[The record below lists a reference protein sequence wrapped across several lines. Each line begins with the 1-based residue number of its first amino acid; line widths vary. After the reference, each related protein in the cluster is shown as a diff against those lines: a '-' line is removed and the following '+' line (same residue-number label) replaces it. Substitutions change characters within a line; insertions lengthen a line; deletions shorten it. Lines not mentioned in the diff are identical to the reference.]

1 MEPNLDPVKD
11 GRHSN
16 DIQLL
21 QSNEWDHRDQRK
33 PFVPLDSCTEINDT
47 TTFQLFESS
56 GGGGEKSD
64 RSCILDN
71 NSYHFWRAYWLS
83 ACQVLACKPGLD
95 VNQII
100 QVSQCSC
107 SGFVKW
113 TTNNRKFC
121 IWLLCWQNAGW
132 PQFKDFCFQ
141 LFLQNKA
148 LWLTFLVISQI
159 NLMHFSPSR
168 HHGTIGSVLIS
179 EEDGGGLQSLNGCE
193 N

>member
-1 MEPNLDPVKD
+1 MDDILMISSC
-11 GRHSN
+11 SN
-16 DIQLL
+16 PM
-21 QSNEWDHRDQRK
+21 SET
-33 PFVPLDSCTEINDT
+33 TEIKGNP
-47 TTFQLFESS
+47 LFRWILVPKSMIPRPFSCLNLLGE
-56 GGGGEKSD
+56 GEKSD

-121 IWLLCWQNAGW
+121 IWLLWWQNAGW

-168 HHGTIGSVLIS
+168 HHGTIGSVLIL